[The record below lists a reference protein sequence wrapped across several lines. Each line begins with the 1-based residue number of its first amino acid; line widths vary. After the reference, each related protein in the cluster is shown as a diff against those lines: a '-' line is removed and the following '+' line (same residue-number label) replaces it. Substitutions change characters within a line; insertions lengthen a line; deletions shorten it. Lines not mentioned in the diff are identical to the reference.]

1 MFKSKHLHM
10 NFAEICE
17 NQTREVLYQN
27 RIKVKLIKAGLNIL
41 EKVWSKCHDTCGRIY
56 HNRS

>member
-1 MFKSKHLHM
+1 MFKSKHM

-17 NQTREVLYQN
+17 NQTRQVLYQN

-56 HNRS
+56 HRRS

>member
-1 MFKSKHLHM
+1 MFKSKHM

-17 NQTREVLYQN
+17 NQTRQVLYQN

-41 EKVWSKCHDTCGRIY
+41 EKVWSKCHDT
-56 HNRS
+56 